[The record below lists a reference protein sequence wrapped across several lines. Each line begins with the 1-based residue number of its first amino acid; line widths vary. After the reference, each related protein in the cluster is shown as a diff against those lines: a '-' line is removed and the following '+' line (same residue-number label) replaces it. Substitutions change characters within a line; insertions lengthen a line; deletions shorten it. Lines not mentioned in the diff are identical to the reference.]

1 MTVLR
6 KVGPHNRSTGAIAG
20 KRMRNALGLPKNSG
34 YCVAVPL
41 HLLNSPAWLAMSPQC
56 RKFVDAFMAEFAAH
70 GGVENGNLKAP
81 YDQLQA
87 RGIRR
92 EVMLDIVF
100 EAQALG
106 IVDATR
112 GQRAYGSRRA
122 PSVYRL
128 TWLGTPDGLTGT
140 NEWKSIKTAE
150 EAETRLNNACFAL
163 ARERALRKAARA
175 EHDTKTSLK
184 DVDTALEIAERSD
197 DSRAA

>member
-6 KVGPHNRSTGAIAG
+6 KIGAHNRSTGAIAS
-20 KRMRNALGLPKNSG
+20 KRMRNALGLPKNAG
-34 YCVAVPL
+34 YCVALPL

-56 RKFVDAFMAEFAAH
+56 RRFVDALMAEFATH
-70 GGVENGNLKAP
+70 GGAENGNLKAP

-92 EVMLDIVF
+92 EVVLDIVF
-100 EAQALG
+100 ESQALG
-106 IVDATR
+106 IAEATR
-112 GQRAYGSRRA
+112 GQRSYGSRRA

-128 TWLGTPDGLTGT
+128 TWLGTPDGLTPT

-150 EAETRLNNACFAL
+150 EAETRLSNARTML
-163 ARERALRKAARA
+163 ARERALKKTARDEYA
-175 EHDTKTSLK
+175 KTSLK

-197 DSRAA
+197 DSRVA